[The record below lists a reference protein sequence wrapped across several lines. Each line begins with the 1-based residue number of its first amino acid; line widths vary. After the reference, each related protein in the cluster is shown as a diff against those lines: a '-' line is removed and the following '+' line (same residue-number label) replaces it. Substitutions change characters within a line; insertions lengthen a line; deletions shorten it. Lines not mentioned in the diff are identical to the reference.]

1 MPSVPYRL
9 LQQMLKRFDIEDLG
23 VTSAGLQNWSESAFA
38 SYIMSVERRIF
49 TKKYG
54 HLPGYRFLRLG
65 LSPSQETLDC
75 FSQIHRFGVQS
86 QVLGNIAEMSAAADF
101 SDLPLPSEV
110 VDVVLLQHSVEFSE
124 SPKASLNEA
133 LRVLAPGGHLIICVF
148 NPVGPTGLI
157 KFPMQLVTNRPQ
169 YRFHNLR
176 KGRLIDWLTLLN
188 CEVLDVDHG
197 AYHWPRRLAAGASDG
212 LKSLAM
218 REDISPWDN
227 ACEKIRLPV
236 GNFYM
241 IHAVKRVA
249 RGISSSSRVW
259 KRSVSGRLRSSTAKP
274 LGSKTESK

>member
-1 MPSVPYRL
+1 
-9 LQQMLKRFDIEDLG
+9 MLKHFDIEDLG
-23 VTSAGLQNWSESAFA
+23 VTSAGLQDWSESAFS
-38 SYIMSVERRIF
+38 SYIMSAERRIF
-49 TKKYG
+49 KKKYSR
-54 HLPGYRFLRLG
+54 LPGYRFLRLG

-75 FSQIHRFGVQS
+75 FSQIHRFGLQS
-86 QVLGNIAEMSAAADF
+86 QLLGNITEMSAAADF
-101 SDLPLPSEV
+101 TDLPLPSEV
-110 VDVVLLQHSVEFSE
+110 VDVALLQHSVEFSE

-133 LRVLAPGGHLIICVF
+133 LRVLAPGGHLIISIF

-197 AYHWPRRLAAGASDG
+197 AYHWPRNRVPDDSHE
-212 LKSLAM
+212 LKSLL
-218 REDISPWDN
+218 EGESVSSWDN
-227 ACEKIRLPV
+227 ACEKIGLPV

-249 RGISSSSRVW
+249 RGISSSSRTW
-259 KRSVSGRLRSSTAKP
+259 KRRVGSRLTSSTSKS
-274 LGSKTESK
+274 LGSKIESK

>member
-1 MPSVPYRL
+1 
-9 LQQMLKRFDIEDLG
+9 MLKRFDIENLG
-23 VTSAGLQNWSESAFA
+23 LSSAGLLDWSESAFA

-54 HLPGYRFLRLG
+54 HLPGYRLLRLG
-65 LSPSQETLDC
+65 LSPSQDTLDC
-75 FSQIHRFGVQS
+75 FTQIHRFGLQS
-86 QVLGNIAEMSAAADF
+86 QLSGNSEEMSAVANF

-110 VDVVLLQHSVEFSE
+110 VDVVLLQHSIEFSE
-124 SPKASLNEA
+124 SPQASLNEA

-157 KFPMQLVTNRPQ
+157 KFPMQLMTNRPQ
-169 YRFHNLR
+169 YRFYHLR

-188 CEVLDVDHG
+188 CQVLDVDHG
-197 AYHWPRRLAAGASDG
+197 AYHWPQRSTVAKGHDSNSTVEGARTS
-212 LKSLAM
+212 S
-218 REDISPWDN
+218 WDN
-227 ACEKIRLPV
+227 VCEKIHLPV

-259 KRSVSGRLRSSTAKP
+259 KRSVSGRLASSNTKP
-274 LGSKTESK
+274 LGSKKSLNKY

>member
-1 MPSVPYRL
+1 
-9 LQQMLKRFDIEDLG
+9 MLKRFDIEDLG
-23 VTSAGLQNWSESAFA
+23 ETSADLQDWSESEFA
-38 SYIMSVERRIF
+38 SYIMSAEKRIF
-49 TKKYG
+49 TKKYS

-65 LSPSQETLDC
+65 LSPCQETLDC
-75 FSQIHRFGVQS
+75 FSQIHRFGLQS
-86 QVLGNIAEMSAAADF
+86 QLLGNITEMSAAADF
-101 SDLPLPSEV
+101 CYLPLPSEV

-157 KFPMQLVTNRPQ
+157 KFPMQLVTNRSQ

-197 AYHWPRRLAAGASDG
+197 AYHWPRSRAVGRSDG
-212 LKSLAM
+212 LRPLVEEKG
-218 REDISPWDN
+218 ISSWDN
-227 ACEKIRLPV
+227 ACEKIRLPI
-236 GNFYM
+236 GNFYI

-259 KRSVSGRLRSSTAKP
+259 ERSVSGRLRSSVAKP
-274 LGSKTESK
+274 LGSKTESKY

>member
-1 MPSVPYRL
+1 
-9 LQQMLKRFDIEDLG
+9 MLKRFDIENLG
-23 VTSAGLQNWSESAFA
+23 VSSAGLLDWSESEFS
-38 SYIMSVERRIF
+38 SYMMSAERRIF

-65 LSPSQETLDC
+65 LSPSQDTLDC
-75 FSQIHRFGVQS
+75 FTQIHRFGLQS
-86 QVLGNIAEMSAAADF
+86 QLSGNIEEMSAVADF
-101 SDLPLPSEV
+101 SDIPLPSEV
-110 VDVVLLQHSVEFSE
+110 VDVVLLQHSIEFSE
-124 SPKASLNEA
+124 SPQASLNEA

-188 CEVLDVDHG
+188 CQVLDVDHG
-197 AYHWPRRLAAGASDG
+197 AYRWPRRAAETKVHESNSKAEG
-212 LKSLAM
+212 
-218 REDISPWDN
+218 EQISSWDN
-227 ACEKIRLPV
+227 VCGKIRLPV

-249 RGISSSSRVW
+249 RGISSSPRVW
-259 KRSVSGRLRSSTAKP
+259 KHGVSGRLTSSNAKS
-274 LGSKTESK
+274 LGSKKEPK